1 MNDNKWVTHWC
12 INQWA
17 PITQSRSCTHKD
29 TIIAVQY
36 SWHGVH
42 NYNVAVMWVETYA
55 SKHNLKSTSKS
66 SFKVTNQV
74 ATFDKMCIFWLA
86 NSFIYL
92 IFGNKTHWSL
102 HITNKGNMVMSDSR
116 HHLWLL
122 FFSTMYKLSYLTT

>member
-55 SKHNLKSTSKS
+55 SKYNLKSTSKS

-92 IFGNKTHWSL
+92 ATKPIGAHASL
-102 HITNKGNMVMSDSR
+102 TKATWWCPTADTICDCCFLAPCTN
-116 HHLWLL
+116 
-122 FFSTMYKLSYLTT
+122 YLT